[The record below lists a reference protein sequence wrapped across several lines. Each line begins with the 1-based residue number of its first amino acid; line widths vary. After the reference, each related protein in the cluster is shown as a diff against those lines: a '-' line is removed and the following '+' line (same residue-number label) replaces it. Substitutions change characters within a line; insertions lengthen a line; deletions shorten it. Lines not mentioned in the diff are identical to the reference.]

1 MYMAVYWL
9 HYDNIDTLKCVDD
22 LFRRLAEERE
32 RQREEEE
39 RRAEEEQLKLAEEA
53 RKQEEERLQRAIEEN
68 ERRIAEEE
76 RKREAERLAVSDSS
90 RPVYNLTAR
99 FYVFRSSG
107 GGSVFI
113 GHYKGS

>member
-1 MYMAVYWL
+1 MCMTVYWL
-9 HYDNIDTLKCVDD
+9 RCDNIDSVQYIDD

-39 RRAEEEQLKLAEEA
+39 WRAEEEQLKLAEEA

-76 RKREAERLAVSDSS
+76 RKREAERLAVSDSF
-90 RPVYNLTAR
+90 RRLYNLTAR
-99 FYVFRSSG
+99 FYLFRSSG
-107 GGSVFI
+107 GGCVFI
-113 GHYKGS
+113 DRC